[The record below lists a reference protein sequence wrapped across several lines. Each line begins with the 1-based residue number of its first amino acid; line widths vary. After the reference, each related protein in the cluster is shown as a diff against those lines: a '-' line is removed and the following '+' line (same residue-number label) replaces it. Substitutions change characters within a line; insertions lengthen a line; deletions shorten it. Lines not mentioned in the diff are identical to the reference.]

1 MPEQVVAERYRLVRR
16 IGEGGMGEVWE
27 ALHTAVDKTMALK
40 FLHGDLLRH
49 PRPGVGSW
57 ARRRLWASSPIPM
70 W

>member
-49 PRPGVGSW
+49 PT
-57 ARRRLWASSPIPM
+57 ARRRVLGRRALGKLTHPM